1 MAAALGSLKGPRH
14 GGANIKVVRMF
25 DDMKATI
32 DTTDDAQIRDY
43 LARLLD
49 KNAFDRAGLI
59 YGMGHAVYSLSDPR
73 SEILKGYAKKLA
85 EAKGMQEEFDLYE
98 ASYRENAVRAFR
110 VNTEK
115 ISVKDFAEI
124 DPFSSEPIPYVET
137 GFYLN
142 YDKVGNHPFHHAGMI
157 YVQDPGAMATA
168 ECVEVEPDWWILDM
182 CAAPGGKSTHLL
194 SVLPHG
200 SLLVSNEPMPLRAQI
215 LAENVT
221 KWGYPASMVTKNM
234 PADFAPF
241 REFLDFM
248 LVDAPCSGEG
258 MFRKEPKA
266 VEQWSVSNVQMC
278 ADRQKEILASIW
290 PSLRPGG
297 LLVYSTCTFN
307 SEENEENVRWVADE
321 LGAEVL
327 ELEISS
333 EWGIVGSLVKGVM
346 PVYRF
351 IPGATEG
358 EGLFLAVLRKNGDG
372 ALAQPRQPRLQKPS
386 AKIKDEVAGFLQ
398 NPELFDFVQDG
409 DAVTAMPKE
418 HTSAMMAL
426 QQRLCVLHCGLPLVT
441 IKNNK
446 LLPVHSLAMST
457 ALRKETFCVVE
468 LELEQALRYLHR
480 ETLSLPSL
488 PMGFILLTYR
498 NVPIGFVK
506 NVGNRANNLYPA
518 EWRIRKNLLDL

>member
-1 MAAALGSLKGPRH
+1 MNLNADFVNRTEALFGKELYARFVQALDVEP
-14 GGANIKVVRMF
+14 VVSVR
-25 DDMKATI
+25 
-32 DTTDDAQIRDY
+32 Y
-43 LARLLD
+43 
-49 KNAFDRAGLI
+49 NE
-59 YGMGHAVYSLSDPR
+59 H
-73 SEILKGYAKKLA
+73 KLA
-85 EAKGMQEEFDLYE
+85 ATDELKPVPWTSQGRYLPSRPVFTADPLFHAGCYYVQE
-98 ASYRENAVRAFR
+98 ASSMFVEQVVKQYVHKPVRA
-110 VNTEK
+110 
-115 ISVKDFAEI
+115 
-124 DPFSSEPIPYVET
+124 
-137 GFYLN
+137 
-142 YDKVGNHPFHHAGMI
+142 
-157 YVQDPGAMATA
+157 
-168 ECVEVEPDWWILDM
+168 LDL

-194 SVLPHG
+194 SLLPQG
-200 SLLVSNEPMPLRAQI
+200 SMLVSNEPMPLRAQI
-215 LAENVT
+215 LAENVA
-221 KWGYPASMVTKNM
+221 KWGNPASVVTKNM
-234 PADFAPF
+234 PSDFVPF
-241 REFLDFM
+241 EDFFDFM

-266 VEQWSVSNVQMC
+266 LEQWSVSNVEMC
-278 ADRQKEILASIW
+278 AKRQKEILTDIW

-351 IPGATEG
+351 IPGTTEG

-398 NPELFDFVQDG
+398 NSELFDFVQDG
-409 DAVTAMPKE
+409 DAITAMPKE

-457 ALRKETFCVVE
+457 ALCKDAFCVVE
-468 LELEQALRYLHR
+468 LELEQALKYLHR
-480 ETLSLPSL
+480 ETLSLPSQ

>member
-1 MAAALGSLKGPRH
+1 MNLNADFVNRTEALFGKELYARFVQALDVEP
-14 GGANIKVVRMF
+14 VVSVR
-25 DDMKATI
+25 
-32 DTTDDAQIRDY
+32 Y
-43 LARLLD
+43 
-49 KNAFDRAGLI
+49 NE
-59 YGMGHAVYSLSDPR
+59 H
-73 SEILKGYAKKLA
+73 KLA
-85 EAKGMQEEFDLYE
+85 ATDELKPVPWASQGRYLLSRPVFTADPLFHAGCYYVQE
-98 ASYRENAVRAFR
+98 ASSMFVEQVVKQYVHKPVRA
-110 VNTEK
+110 
-115 ISVKDFAEI
+115 
-124 DPFSSEPIPYVET
+124 
-137 GFYLN
+137 
-142 YDKVGNHPFHHAGMI
+142 
-157 YVQDPGAMATA
+157 
-168 ECVEVEPDWWILDM
+168 LDL

-194 SVLPHG
+194 SLLPQG
-200 SLLVSNEPMPLRAQI
+200 SMLVSNEPMPLRAQI
-215 LAENVT
+215 LAENVA
-221 KWGYPASMVTKNM
+221 KWGNPASVVTKNM

-241 REFLDFM
+241 EDFFDFM

-266 VEQWSVSNVQMC
+266 LEQWSVSNVEMC
-278 ADRQKEILASIW
+278 AKRQKEILADIW

-398 NPELFDFVQDG
+398 NPELFDFIQDG

-457 ALRKETFCVVE
+457 ALRKEAFCVVE